1 MARLEPEAYILD
13 RQIFDIIN
21 TAIDRFTQ
29 STKESVKELGQKFDE
44 KMDALEKM
52 QKPLEELI
60 ASYQKQIDEL
70 EHELSAINSHNF
82 SNTQEGGYIDTSG
95 IKAQIQELKRIKHIV
110 DDNLTML
117 KRLYAKMSNQKYE
130 YEQEEKVLD
139 DLLEK
144 DLPYVKSQLKSLD
157 TIVEDYAT
165 SKLQL

>member
-1 MARLEPEAYILD
+1 MARSIPVAYILD
-13 RQIFDIIN
+13 RQVFDAIN
-21 TAIDRFTQ
+21 TSIDKFTQ
-29 STKESVKELGQKFDE
+29 STKESVKTIDQKFDE
-44 KMDALEKM
+44 KMDSLEKM
-52 QKPLEELI
+52 QKPLEEII
-60 ASYQKQIDEL
+60 ASYQKQIEEL
-70 EHELSAINSHNF
+70 EHQLSEINSHNF

-110 DDNLTML
+110 DDNLMML
-117 KRLYAKMSNQKYE
+117 KRLYSKMSNQKYE